1 MMPIRPPGWEHGGTG
16 RGRAAAAFRGRGGGL
31 PPAPAPASPLYR
43 LLERHFRE
51 LGLVWDERFAAA
63 LGAWRAAE
71 DALGQRSA
79 PLALKAENQAIFKA
93 FETVRPR
100 TRWRRVVRDD
110 VKQFVRAFEK
120 GSRDSERYFSD
131 PSADPALVARWKAT
145 PKQDRVFV
153 AGARQDMRLIQGLR
167 AELEKQRKTVF
178 FYTWCAGA
186 AGQLC
191 ASATVGA
198 FFGTAGAAVLAVT
211 DASAGSRFAPYEV
224 TAGVRVVA
232 GEPQLFL
239 LTPGEALEDL
249 GAKTGVRTIEAV
261 VEAEQP
267 SQ

>member
-1 MMPIRPPGWEHGGTG
+1 MKLLSSRTSTVCTLPLVALCLVSCAATEKQVLRDAAEMA
-16 RGRAAAAFRGRGGGL
+16 GRAL
-31 PPAPAPASPLYR
+31 NSLV
-43 LLERHFRE
+43 EK
-51 LGLVWDERFAAA
+51 LGPQWRKRA
-63 LGAWRAAE
+63 LAAE

-145 PKQDRVFV
+145 PKQGRVFV
-153 AGARQDMRLIQGLR
+153 AGAQQDMRLIQGLR
-167 AELEKQRKTVF
+167 AELEKQGKTVF

-191 ASATVGA
+191 GSATVGA

-224 TAGVRVVA
+224 TAGVRVLA

-261 VEAEQP
+261 VEPEQP